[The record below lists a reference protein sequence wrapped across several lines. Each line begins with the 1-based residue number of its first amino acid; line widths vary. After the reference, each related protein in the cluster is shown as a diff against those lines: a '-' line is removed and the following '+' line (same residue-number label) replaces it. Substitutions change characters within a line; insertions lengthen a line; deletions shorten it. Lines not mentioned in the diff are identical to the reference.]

1 MTLIFDKFLLKKDGL
16 DLRDSL
22 WIITEIRSKMPF
34 LSKMLPVSNWIIF
47 QPFRV
52 ESKVYLD
59 LFLHVLM

>member
-22 WIITEIRSKMPF
+22 WIVTEIRSKMPF

-47 QPFRV
+47 
-52 ESKVYLD
+52 
-59 LFLHVLM
+59 

>member
-22 WIITEIRSKMPF
+22 WIVTEIRSKMPF
-34 LSKMLPVSNWIIF
+34 LPKMLPVSNWIIF

>member
-22 WIITEIRSKMPF
+22 WIVTEIRSKMPF
-34 LSKMLPVSNWIIF
+34 LPKMLPVSNWIIF
-47 QPFRV
+47 LPFRV

-59 LFLHVLM
+59 LFLYVLM